1 MMDAASRLK
10 SGQSDQKRN
19 SEKAINEYRTRNIEF
34 RSNEFCLFYKKRLSE
49 AIPYFI
55 IRNFLFDILRF
66 AVPTMC
72 RS

>member
-49 AIPYFI
+49 AIPHFI